1 MPNAAERA
9 YLGIRARILDGTY
22 PPGAPLREEVLA
34 AEIGVSR
41 TPIRDA
47 LRRLLAD
54 GLVETA
60 RNQGSSVAA
69 LGPEEIREVFE
80 LRTLLERYAAGKAAP
95 RITAEEVAEME
106 GLAREMEAIGA
117 PDEAGVARF
126 AELNSRFHL
135 VLARAA
141 RSPRLEAMLLRM
153 LQAPLVLLKRYRLNE
168 SVGIDRSNRQHR
180 EIIAALRAGNAEW
193 AALAVGAHL
202 VSTVPDFAETE
213 TGAPDPRG
221 GPGA

>member
-1 MPNAAERA
+1 MINSWERFFICYDLIDPNVIDLTLKANQRVTGSLDFPRDKIEVELPAPARAEEAASPGATGAEEELIAVR
-9 YLGIRARILDGTY
+9 RQILD
-22 PPGAPLREEVLA
+22 A
-34 AEIGVSR
+34 AVRVFARQGFHACRVSD
-41 TPIRDA
+41 IA
-47 LRRLLAD
+47 
-54 GLVETA
+54 
-60 RNQGSSVAA
+60 
-69 LGPEEIREVFE
+69 
-80 LRTLLERYAAGKAAP
+80 
-95 RITAEEVAEME
+95 
-106 GLAREMEAIGA
+106 
-117 PDEAGVARF
+117 DEAGVARF

-221 GPGA
+221 RPEA